1 MFRRRRYTC
10 QPAREPLL
18 RPVARACCSLLR
30 CKSSSSSSF
39 KILSVKQHG
48 MEFKSGGART
58 HTPTPAHNALNGTE
72 TACFG
77 LPVSIKEE

>member
-1 MFRRRRYTC
+1 MFRRRRYTY
-10 QPAREPLL
+10 QPAREPLV

-30 CKSSSSSSF
+30 CKSSSTF

-72 TACFG
+72 TAYVG